1 MKYFKNCKTAEELK
15 KEYRKLAMKLH
26 PDIVG
31 GDGEEFKESYG
42 NALKMYIRTLKAKHI
57 QRHRKRPQKHRRS
70 LYI

>member
-31 GDGEEFKESYG
+31 GDGEEFKVQGYASR
-42 NALKMYIRTLKAKHI
+42 I
-57 QRHRKRPQKHRRS
+57 
-70 LYI
+70 